1 MRCNSWI
8 SLLYLFF
15 WTLSSQGQTLLSGT
29 ITNEA
34 NEPLPFATV
43 YEQGSTNGSTSN
55 AHGQYQL
62 RVATGNHVIVAQYIG
77 YGKQQ
82 KSITIGESPVELH
95 FQLSPE
101 ALILKEVVIAA
112 NERDPAKRVIRNAIK
127 KRKYYRDEVSA
138 FACDVYIK
146 GLQRLDKKPKSLLGV
161 PITIDTGVVYLSE
174 SISKLK
180 YLAPDKIN
188 ETMISSKLSG
198 QSNGFSYNM
207 ASDMLI
213 NLYDNSFF
221 IEGLSERPLISPL
234 ANNAFLYYD
243 YKMAGT
249 FLENDLLINKIELIP
264 KRRTDPVFKGY
275 IYIIED
281 SWRIH
286 SVDVALTKD
295 NGIEFVDSLRFN
307 QVFAPSDY
315 GVWMPISQR
324 FTFKFKAF
332 GFAGSGHFTAIYSNY
347 KLQYNYWLP
356 PKVVTSDTLAPPESP
371 ITSKPNKNTQEPLF
385 KKEDFSKAIMTVVDG
400 SNEKD
405 SIYWAAV
412 RPIPLTSI
420 EIKDYQI
427 KDSIQLIRDTREYKD
442 SVDHKN
448 NKIRV
453 GNLLASGYTLRN
465 SYKRTYLTFPTVL
478 SAVQYNAVEGL
489 VGNFEFTY
497 QKRNKTTPNYVIS
510 PSLRYGFGNK
520 KLQAQVNGAKSINAK
535 RQEWVFG
542 GLGRYVFQM
551 NESNPIADYGNS
563 YFSSFWGENYAK
575 FYQKTFVRAGYQKE
589 VSNGLLLKGELNYNH
604 RESMDN
610 TATFNF
616 QNKTFQSNAPFN
628 QERNQTA
635 FSSHQALIF
644 EGSAK
649 IRINQEYIDRPDR
662 KINLESKY
670 PELILTYKK
679 GIPGLGSD
687 VNYDLV
693 KLGIDY
699 KKRLGHIGESQLST
713 VFGAFLNTQQM
724 YFLDYQHFNGNKVY
738 LRQPTGD
745 HLFQLLD
752 YYEFSTKDN
761 FAQAHYEHH
770 FNEFIFNKI
779 PFVRKLNLQAV
790 AAANYLRTP
799 TLGNYFE
806 LGAGIEHILKVLRL
820 DYYVS
825 YRNGNFHGAGIKFGA
840 GF

>member
-1 MRCNSWI
+1 MRCNNWI
-8 SLLYLFF
+8 SLLFLFLLAF
-15 WTLSSQGQTLLSGT
+15 STKGQTLLSGT

-34 NEPLPFATV
+34 NEPLPFATI
-43 YEQGSTNGSTSN
+43 YEKGSTNGSTAN
-55 AHGQYQL
+55 ADGQFHL
-62 RVATGNHVIVAQYIG
+62 KVAPGDHVIVAQYVG
-77 YGKQQ
+77 YGKQE
-82 KSITIGESPVELH
+82 KSIKIGESPVELH
-95 FQLSPE
+95 FQLNPE
-101 ALILKEVVIAA
+101 ALILKEVIIAA

-234 ANNAFLYYD
+234 ANNAFLYYE

-264 KRRTDPVFKGY
+264 KRKTDPVFKGY

-286 SVDVALTKD
+286 SVDVSLTKD
-295 NGIEFVDSLRFN
+295 NGIEFVDSLTFN
-307 QVFAPSDY
+307 QVFAPADY

-332 GFAGSGHFTAIYSNY
+332 GFAGSGHFTAIYSKY

-356 PKVVTSDTLAPPESP
+356 PSKTTSDTLAP
-371 ITSKPNKNTQEPLF
+371 TKKPQSRKSIKNSQEPLF
-385 KKEDFSKAIMTVVDG
+385 KKEDFSQAIMKVEDG

-405 SIYWAAV
+405 SIYWATV

-420 EIKDYQI
+420 EVRDYRI
-427 KDSIQLIRDTREYKD
+427 KDSIQIIRDTKEFKD
-442 SVDHKN
+442 SVDQHN
-448 NKIRV
+448 NKLRF
-453 GNLLASGYTLRN
+453 GNFLGAGYTHRN
-465 SYKRTYLTFPTVL
+465 TFKRTYLTFPTLL
-478 SAVQYNAVEGL
+478 SALQYNAVEGL
-489 VGNFEFTY
+489 VGNFEFNY

-510 PSLRYGFGNK
+510 PSLRYGFANK
-520 KLQAQVNGAKSINAK
+520 KLQGQVNGAKSINAK
-535 RQEWVFG
+535 RQEWAFG
-542 GLGRYVFQM
+542 GVGRYVFQM
-551 NESNPIADYGNS
+551 NEANPIADYGNS
-563 YFSSFWGENYAK
+563 YFSAVWGENYAK

-589 VSNGLLLKGELNYNH
+589 VSNGLSLKGVLSYNH
-604 RESMDN
+604 REFMNN
-610 TATFNF
+610 TASFNF
-616 QNKTFQSNAPFN
+616 KDKAFAPNDPFN
-628 QERNQTA
+628 QETTLTS
-635 FSSHQALIF
+635 FSTHQALIF

-649 IRINQEYIDRPDR
+649 IKINQEYIDRPDR

-670 PELILTYKK
+670 PDLIITYKK

-699 KKRLGHIGESQLST
+699 KKRFGHMGESQLST
-713 VFGAFLNTQQM
+713 VFGAFINTQKM

-752 YYEFSTKDN
+752 YYEFSTNDN
-761 FAQAHYEHH
+761 FAQAHCEHH

-779 PFVRKLNLQAV
+779 PLVRRLNLQAV
-790 AAANYLRTP
+790 AAVNYLRTP

-825 YRNGNFHGAGIKFGA
+825 YRNGNFQGAGIKFGA